1 MVANHIAQEIISNKY
16 FFKLFK
22 LCLERSIA
30 YTLDFDTK
38 NQYSG
43 KEYCDLLRFSD
54 LLSLS
59 TLPEARNYAY
69 KIITYLNPFFNNDPY
84 YCTVS
89 KAVYSNLGNFP
100 AVAYLETANGNT
112 SELPFERLIEVEA
125 KKIIQ
130 EVPNYE
136 GTYFTDVQ
144 YELYSKLISSREF
157 SFSGPTSMGK
167 SFVIKAFIRKVIQ
180 NTPPENLVVLVP
192 SRALI
197 NQFAIELKKELGSL
211 LEQCKYRIATNSNIT
226 ELPTNENNNYILIL
240 TPERLISYISQDKNP
255 PLGFL
260 FVDEAHK
267 IAQSDDSRSITTYTS
282 IEKTLKKY
290 SNVKLYFSSPNV
302 GNPEVLLN
310 IFRNSSRGNHFK
322 TTETTV
328 AQNLYFIDLID
339 KKISYYLD
347 GHFIKIENPTLDD
360 ISTVNEVL
368 INFGK
373 NSNLIY
379 CNAKSK
385 TIEYATIFAQS
396 KSVNVDNKRLNKA
409 ASIIREYI
417 HPDYYL
423 SELIKKGVAYHFGN
437 MPQLIRNLIEELYKN
452 GDLNFVFCTSTL
464 LEGVNMPTQNL
475 FILDHKKSKKS
486 LTTIDF
492 WNLAGRA
499 GRLARELQGNIFC
512 IKHMGDNWDKVTF
525 FENKEIQLTPAI
537 FDKIDH
543 NLKKIE
549 AIIQNKDISGTE
561 SEKNILKYIANII
574 CVDTLEAKTGYS
586 SPIIDALIEKNKS
599 KIIEIAKA
607 KSEKYETPY
616 AILSSNESIGL
627 DSQDAAYRR
636 LKYLHAQK
644 RTITFPSQVNYN
656 TCLDTLNTLYDL
668 YKWENN
674 NKYLSKKIV

>member
-1 MVANHIAQEIISNKY
+1 M
-16 FFKLFK
+16 
-22 LCLERSIA
+22 
-30 YTLDFDTK
+30 
-38 NQYSG
+38 
-43 KEYCDLLRFSD
+43 
-54 LLSLS
+54 
-59 TLPEARNYAY
+59 
-69 KIITYLNPFFNNDPY
+69 
-84 YCTVS
+84 
-89 KAVYSNLGNFP
+89 
-100 AVAYLETANGNT
+100 
-112 SELPFERLIEVEA
+112 
-125 KKIIQ
+125 
-130 EVPNYE
+130 
-136 GTYFTDVQ
+136 
-144 YELYSKLISSREF
+144 
-157 SFSGPTSMGK
+157 
-167 SFVIKAFIRKVIQ
+167 
-180 NTPPENLVVLVP
+180 
-192 SRALI
+192 
-197 NQFAIELKKELGSL
+197 
-211 LEQCKYRIATNSNIT
+211 
-226 ELPTNENNNYILIL
+226 
-240 TPERLISYISQDKNP
+240 
-255 PLGFL
+255 
-260 FVDEAHK
+260 
-267 IAQSDDSRSITTYTS
+267 
-282 IEKTLKKY
+282 
-290 SNVKLYFSSPNV
+290 
-302 GNPEVLLN
+302 
-310 IFRNSSRGNHFK
+310 
-322 TTETTV
+322 
-328 AQNLYFIDLID
+328 
-339 KKISYYLD
+339 
-347 GHFIKIENPTLDD
+347 
-360 ISTVNEVL
+360 L

-674 NKYLSKKIV
+674 NKYLSKKNSLKYFATLMNKWINDESLNKIISNSIDYYGQNQLLICVSHNQYEKFDRLNKGHINILIGNIIDDIERVLRFQLEKYFNHYYLMVKNLLGEDKAGENWATLLEYGTQNRIIIALQNIGLSRHSANKIYKECRDALIIENGKLKHTNKSGILSKLNANTLEYDEVLKLL